1 MFTRKQLDVYAV
13 GLSWRLRRFAKMKT
27 KRLPPYRFV
36 LSFTG
41 CDKTATLNPN
51 KFAVSGVFLRAI
63 GLRVLGT
70 LLAAF
75 YYIL

>member
-1 MFTRKQLDVYAV
+1 
-13 GLSWRLRRFAKMKT
+13 MKT

-75 YYIL
+75 YYTL